1 MEDDAAVI
9 YAYMEERGGA
19 MPFWDKSY
27 PEDIKERF
35 NMSKAAFKRALGK
48 LMKEEKVY
56 QEEGWTYFRNKGN
69 KSTTLYFTYKVVL
82 FNAHVQE

>member
-19 MPFWDKSY
+19 MPFWDKSH

-48 LMKEEKVY
+48 LMKKKKRFTKKKVGLTLEIVNEK
-56 QEEGWTYFRNKGN
+56 E
-69 KSTTLYFTYKVVL
+69 L
-82 FNAHVQE
+82 FFL

>member
-9 YAYMEERGGA
+9 YAYMEERGGQCR
-19 MPFWDKSY
+19 FGIKSY

-56 QEEGWTYFRNKGN
+56 QEEGWTYFK
-69 KSTTLYFTYKVVL
+69 K
-82 FNAHVQE
+82 